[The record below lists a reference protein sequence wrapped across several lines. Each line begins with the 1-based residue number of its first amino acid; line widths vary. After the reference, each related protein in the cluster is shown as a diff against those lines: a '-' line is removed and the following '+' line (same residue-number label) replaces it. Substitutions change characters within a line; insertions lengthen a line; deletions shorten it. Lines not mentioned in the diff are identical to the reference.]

1 MRLKL
6 QQLAP
11 HSWSHGVKL
20 EKTQAKQQ
28 SHENWQLRNYENSLE
43 NSTKTKGAQNE
54 GKKTA
59 EKRWKVAML
68 ARPSTLATVT
78 ITPTPLFLPS
88 SFLLPF
94 PCPSPSALHSG
105 YYQV

>member
-54 GKKTA
+54 GKKNCGKKM
-59 EKRWKVAML
+59 ESGAML

-78 ITPTPLFLPS
+78 ITPTPLSSLPS
-88 SFLLPF
+88 SFL
-94 PCPSPSALHSG
+94 SPSALHSG